1 MSAPVGEYDPVP
13 PVVSPGRFAGR
24 SVLITGAVQGIGRTV
39 ADRVVREGGLV
50 TVVDRAD
57 LITTVADE
65 LTAVSPDGHRV
76 VPVEADLE
84 TFEGAESSARAALD
98 AHDRI
103 DVLINNVGG
112 TIWAR
117 PYHEYSAEQIEAEVR
132 RSLFPTLWMCRAV
145 LPSMVS
151 AGAGTI
157 VNVSSVATRGVNR
170 VPYAASKGG
179 VNGLTSALALEAAPH
194 GVRVVATA
202 PGGTL
207 APERRISRGGDA
219 RTDQE
224 KTWYS
229 EIVEQTVDS
238 TVMGRY
244 GTLHEQAAPI
254 CFLASDEA
262 SYITGSVLPVAG
274 GDQG

>member
-1 MSAPVGEYDPVP
+1 MSAPVGGHDAAP
-13 PVVSPGRFAGR
+13 PVLSPGRFDGLA
-24 SVLITGAVQGIGRTV
+24 VIVTGAVQGIGLAV
-39 ADRVVREGGLV
+39 AERIVREGGLV
-50 TVVDRAD
+50 TVVDRSDVIHEIAAD
-57 LITTVADE
+57 LTS
-65 LTAVSPDGHRV
+65 VSPAGH
-76 VPVEADLE
+76 PVTAAVADLE
-84 TFEGAESSARAALD
+84 TFEGADDAAQMALD
-98 AHDRI
+98 AHGRI

-117 PYHEYSAEQIEAEVR
+117 PYHEYSPEQIEAEVR
-132 RSLFPTLWMCRAV
+132 RSLFTTLWMCRAV
-145 LPSMVS
+145 LPSMIERE
-151 AGAGTI
+151 AGAI

-219 RTDQE
+219 RTEQE
-224 KTWYS
+224 KAWYQQ
-229 EIVEQTVDS
+229 IVDQTVDS
-238 TVMGRY
+238 TVLGRY
-244 GTLHEQAAPI
+244 GTLHEQTAPI
-254 CFLASDEA
+254 CFLASPEA
-262 SYITGSVLPVAG
+262 SYVTGSVLPVAG

>member
-1 MSAPVGEYDPVP
+1 MSAPVGEHDPVP
-13 PVVSPGRFAGR
+13 PVLSPGRFAGR
-24 SVLITGAVQGIGRTV
+24 SVLITGAVQGIGRAV
-39 ADRVVREGGLV
+39 ADRVVREGGAV

-57 LITTVADE
+57 LIASVADE
-65 LTAVSPDGHRV
+65 LTAASPENIRV
-76 VPVEADLE
+76 TPVEADLE
-84 TFEGAESSARAALD
+84 TFEGAHAAAEAALG
-98 AHDRI
+98 AHGRI

-117 PYHEYSAEQIEAEVR
+117 PYQDYSPEQIEAEVR
-132 RSLFPTLWMCRAV
+132 RSLFPTLWMCRAA
-145 LPSMVS
+145 LPAMVEQ
-151 AGAGTI
+151 GAGTI

-202 PGGTL
+202 PGGTM
-207 APERRISRGGDA
+207 APQRKVSRGGDA
-219 RTDQE
+219 QTEQE
-224 KTWYS
+224 KTWYAQ
-229 EIVEQTVDS
+229 IVEQTIDS
-238 TVMGRY
+238 TSLGRY

-262 SYITGSVLPVAG
+262 SYITGSILPVAG

>member
-1 MSAPVGEYDPVP
+1 MSAPVGEHDPVP

-24 SVLITGAVQGIGRTV
+24 SVLITGAVQGIGRAV
-39 ADRVVREGGLV
+39 ADRVVREGGAV

-57 LITTVADE
+57 LITAVAEE
-65 LTAVSPDGHRV
+65 LTELSPDSV
-76 VPVEADLE
+76 PVTPVEADLE
-84 TFEGAESSARAALD
+84 TFEGARAAAD
-98 AHDRI
+98 AALAAHGRI

-117 PYHEYSAEQIEAEVR
+117 PYHEYSPEQIEAEVR

-145 LPSMVS
+145 LPAMVER
-151 AGAGTI
+151 GAGTI

-219 RTDQE
+219 STDQE
-224 KTWYS
+224 QAWYS
-229 EIVEQTVDS
+229 QIVDQTIDS

>member
-1 MSAPVGEYDPVP
+1 MSAPVGEHDAVP
-13 PVVSPGRFAGR
+13 PVLSPGRFAGR
-24 SVLITGAVQGIGRTV
+24 SVLITGAVQGIGRAV
-39 ADRVVREGGLV
+39 ADRVVREGGAV

-57 LITTVADE
+57 LITSVADE
-65 LTAVSPDGHRV
+65 LTTVSPESIRV
-76 VPVEADLE
+76 TPVEADLE
-84 TFEGAESSARAALD
+84 TFEGARAAAD
-98 AHDRI
+98 AALTAHGRI

-117 PYHEYSAEQIEAEVR
+117 PYHEYSADQIEAEVQ

-145 LPSMVS
+145 LPDMVDR
-151 AGAGTI
+151 GAGTI

-170 VPYAASKGG
+170 VPYAAAKGG

-219 RTDQE
+219 RTEQE
-224 KTWYS
+224 KAWYS
-229 EIVEQTVDS
+229 QIVDQTVES
-238 TVMGRY
+238 TALGRY

-254 CFLASDEA
+254 CFLASNEA

>member
-1 MSAPVGEYDPVP
+1 MSAPVGEHDAVP
-13 PVVSPGRFAGR
+13 PVLSPGRFGGLA
-24 SVLITGAVQGIGRTV
+24 VVVTGAVQGIGRAV

-50 TVVDRAD
+50 VVVDRAEE
-57 LITTVADE
+57 INEVAAE
-65 LTAVSPDGHRV
+65 LTTVSPDGHRV
-76 VPVEADLE
+76 TPVVADLE
-84 TFEGAESSARAALD
+84 TFTGAEEAVRAAID
-98 AHDRI
+98 AHGRV

-117 PYHEYSAEQIEAEVR
+117 PYQEYSPEQIEKEVQ
-132 RSLFPTLWMCRAV
+132 RSLFTTLWTCRAA
-145 LPSMVS
+145 LPSMVDR
-151 AGAGTI
+151 GAGTI

-170 VPYAASKGG
+170 VPYAACKGG

-194 GVRVVATA
+194 GIRVVATA

-219 RTDQE
+219 RTEEE
-224 KTWYS
+224 KRWYQQ
-229 EIVEQTVDS
+229 IVDQTVDS
-238 TVMGRY
+238 TVLGRY

-254 CFLASDEA
+254 CFLASPES
-262 SYITGSVLPVAG
+262 SYITGTTLPVAG

>member
-1 MSAPVGEYDPVP
+1 MSAPVGEHDAVP
-13 PVVSPGRFAGR
+13 PVLSPGRFAGR
-24 SVLITGAVQGIGRTV
+24 SVLITGAVQGIGRAV
-39 ADRVVREGGLV
+39 ADRVVREGGAV

-57 LITTVADE
+57 LITSVADE
-65 LTAVSPDGHRV
+65 LTTVSPESIRV
-76 VPVEADLE
+76 TPVEADLE
-84 TFEGAESSARAALD
+84 TFEGARAAAD
-98 AHDRI
+98 AALTAHGRI

-117 PYHEYSAEQIEAEVR
+117 PYHEYSADQIEAEVQ

-145 LPSMVS
+145 LPDMVDR
-151 AGAGTI
+151 GAGTI

-170 VPYAASKGG
+170 VPYAAAKGG

-219 RTDQE
+219 RTEQE
-224 KTWYS
+224 KAWYS
-229 EIVEQTVDS
+229 QIVDQTVES
-238 TVMGRY
+238 TALGRY

>member
-1 MSAPVGEYDPVP
+1 MSAPVGEYDPIP
-13 PVVSPGRFAGR
+13 PILSPGRFAGR
-24 SVLITGAVQGIGRTV
+24 SVLITGAVQGIGRAV
-39 ADRVVREGGLV
+39 ADRVVREGGAV

-57 LITTVADE
+57 LIASVADE
-65 LTAVSPDGHRV
+65 LTAVSPEQLRV
-76 VPVEADLE
+76 TPAQADLE
-84 TFEGAESSARAALD
+84 TFEGAQSATDAALA
-98 AHDRI
+98 AHGRI
-103 DVLINNVGG
+103 DIVINNVGG

-117 PYHEYSAEQIEAEVR
+117 PYHEYSPEQIEAEVR

-145 LPSMVS
+145 LPAMVDR
-151 AGAGTI
+151 GAGTI

-207 APERRISRGGDA
+207 APERTISRGGDA
-219 RTDQE
+219 STEQE
-224 KTWYS
+224 KAWYS
-229 EIVEQTVDS
+229 QIVEQTIDS
-238 TVMGRY
+238 TAMGRY

>member
-1 MSAPVGEYDPVP
+1 MSAPVGDHDAVP
-13 PVVSPGRFAGR
+13 PVLSPGRFDGL
-24 SVLITGAVQGIGRTV
+24 SVLVTGAVQGIGRAV

-50 TVVDRAD
+50 TAVDRAEA
-57 LITTVADE
+57 ITEVAED

-76 VPVEADLE
+76 TTVVADLE
-84 TFEGAESSARAALD
+84 TFQGAHVAAEAALS
-98 AHDRI
+98 AHGRI

-117 PYHEYSAEQIEAEVR
+117 PYHEYSPEQIEKEVR
-132 RSLFPTLWMCRAV
+132 RSLFPTMWMCRAV

-151 AGAGTI
+151 VEAGTI

-170 VPYAASKGG
+170 APYAASKGG
-179 VNGLTSALALEAAPH
+179 VNGLTTALALEAAPH
-194 GVRVVATA
+194 GIRVVATA

-207 APERRISRGGDA
+207 APARRISRGGDA
-219 RTDQE
+219 RTAEE
-224 KTWYS
+224 KRWYQQ
-229 EIVEQTVDS
+229 IVDQTVES
-238 TVMGRY
+238 SALGRY
-244 GTLHEQAAPI
+244 GDLHEQAAPI
-254 CFLASDEA
+254 CFLASPEA

>member
-1 MSAPVGEYDPVP
+1 MSAPVGDHDPTP
-13 PVVSPGRFAGR
+13 PVISPGRFAGR
-24 SVLITGAVQGIGRTV
+24 SVLITGAVQGIGRAV
-39 ADRVVREGGLV
+39 ADRVVREGGSV

-57 LITTVADE
+57 LITTVADD
-65 LTAVSPDGHRV
+65 LTAVSPEKIRV
-76 VPVEADLE
+76 TPVEADLE
-84 TFEGAESSARAALD
+84 TFEGARSAADAALE
-98 AHDRI
+98 AHGRI

-117 PYHEYSAEQIEAEVR
+117 PYHEYSAEQIEKEVR

-145 LPSMVS
+145 LPTMIDS
-151 AGAGTI
+151 GRGTI

-207 APERRISRGGDA
+207 APERKVSRGGDA
-219 RTDQE
+219 QTEQE
-224 KTWYS
+224 KGWYS
-229 EIVEQTVDS
+229 QIVEQTVDS
-238 TVMGRY
+238 TLLGRY
-244 GTLHEQAAPI
+244 GTLHEQTAPI

>member
-57 LITTVADE
+57 LISTVADE

-84 TFEGAESSARAALD
+84 TFEGAEASARAALD
-98 AHDRI
+98 AHGRI

-132 RSLFPTLWMCRAV
+132 RSLFPTLWMCRAA

-151 AGAGTI
+151 
-157 VNVSSVATRGVNR
+157 GVNR

>member
-1 MSAPVGEYDPVP
+1 MSAPVGDHDAVP
-13 PVVSPGRFAGR
+13 PVLSPGRFDGL
-24 SVLITGAVQGIGRTV
+24 SVVITGAVQGIGLAV

-50 TVVDRAD
+50 TVVDRSD
-57 LITTVADE
+57 MIHDVADE
-65 LTAVSPDGHRV
+65 LTTVSPGGHPVTAV
-76 VPVEADLE
+76 VADLE
-84 TFEGAESSARAALD
+84 TYPGAEEAADAALA
-98 AHDRI
+98 AHGRI

-117 PYHEYSAEQIEAEVR
+117 PYDEYSPEQISKEIN
-132 RSLFPTLWMCRAV
+132 RSLFTTLWMCRAV
-145 LPSMVS
+145 LPSMVDREV
-151 AGAGTI
+151 GTI

-179 VNGLTSALALEAAPH
+179 VNGLTSALALEAAPS

-219 RTDQE
+219 RTDEE
-224 KTWYS
+224 KRWYQQ
-229 EIVEQTVDS
+229 IVDQTVDS
-238 TVMGRY
+238 TVLGRY

-254 CFLASDEA
+254 CFLASPEA

>member
-1 MSAPVGEYDPVP
+1 MSAPVGEHDPVP
-13 PVVSPGRFAGR
+13 PVITPGRFAGR
-24 SVLITGAVQGIGRTV
+24 SVLITGAVQGIGRAV
-39 ADRVVREGGLV
+39 ADRVVRESGAV
-50 TVVDRAD
+50 TVVDRSS
-57 LITTVADE
+57 LISSVAEE
-65 LTAVSPDGHRV
+65 LTGLSPDRIGV
-76 VPVEADLE
+76 TPVEADLE
-84 TFEGAESSARAALD
+84 TFEGAHAAADAALA
-98 AHDRI
+98 AHGRI
-103 DVLINNVGG
+103 DTLINNVGG

-117 PYHEYSAEQIEAEVR
+117 PYEEYSPEQIEAEVR

-145 LPSMVS
+145 LPIMVDR
-151 AGAGTI
+151 GAGTI

-207 APERRISRGGDA
+207 APPRQVSRGGDA
-219 RTDQE
+219 VTDLE

-229 EIVEQTVDS
+229 HIVEQTIDS

>member
-1 MSAPVGEYDPVP
+1 MSAPVGDHNAVP
-13 PVVSPGRFAGR
+13 PVIAPGRFAGL
-24 SVLITGAVQGIGRTV
+24 SVVVTGAVQGIGLAV

-57 LITTVADE
+57 MIYEVASD
-65 LTAVSPDGHRV
+65 LSTVSPDGHQVTPV
-76 VPVEADLE
+76 VADLE
-84 TFEGAESSARAALD
+84 TFKGADDAANAAL
-98 AHDRI
+98 ATHGRI

-117 PYHEYSAEQIEAEVR
+117 PYHEYSPEQIEKEVN
-132 RSLFPTLWMCRAV
+132 RSLFTTLWACRAV
-145 LPSMVS
+145 LPSMIS
-151 AGAGTI
+151 RETGTI

-219 RTDQE
+219 QTDEE
-224 KTWYS
+224 KRWYQQ
-229 EIVEQTVDS
+229 IVEQTVDS
-238 TVMGRY
+238 TLFGRY
-244 GTLHEQAAPI
+244 GTLHEQVAPI
-254 CFLASDEA
+254 CFLASPEA

>member
-1 MSAPVGEYDPVP
+1 
-13 PVVSPGRFAGR
+13 
-24 SVLITGAVQGIGRTV
+24 
-39 ADRVVREGGLV
+39 
-50 TVVDRAD
+50 
-57 LITTVADE
+57 
-65 LTAVSPDGHRV
+65 AVSPDGHRV

-84 TFEGAESSARAALD
+84 TFEGAEASARAALD
-98 AHDRI
+98 AHGRI

-132 RSLFPTLWMCRAV
+132 RALFPTLWMCRAV

-219 RTDQE
+219 R
-224 KTWYS
+224 
-229 EIVEQTVDS
+229 
-238 TVMGRY
+238 
-244 GTLHEQAAPI
+244 
-254 CFLASDEA
+254 
-262 SYITGSVLPVAG
+262 
-274 GDQG
+274 

>member
-1 MSAPVGEYDPVP
+1 MSAPVGEHDAVP
-13 PVVSPGRFAGR
+13 PVLSPGRFAGR
-24 SVLITGAVQGIGRTV
+24 SVLITGAVQGIGRAV
-39 ADRVVREGGLV
+39 ADRVVREGGAV

-57 LITTVADE
+57 LIASVADE
-65 LTAVSPDGHRV
+65 LTTVSPESIRV
-76 VPVEADLE
+76 TPVEADLE
-84 TFEGAESSARAALD
+84 TFEGARAAAD
-98 AHDRI
+98 AALTAHGRI

-117 PYHEYSAEQIEAEVR
+117 PYHEYSADQIEAEVQ

-145 LPSMVS
+145 LPDMVDR
-151 AGAGTI
+151 GAGTI

-170 VPYAASKGG
+170 VPYAAAKGG

-219 RTDQE
+219 RTEQE

-229 EIVEQTVDS
+229 QIVDQTVES
-238 TVMGRY
+238 TALGRY

>member
-1 MSAPVGEYDPVP
+1 MSAPVGGHDPKP
-13 PVVSPGRFAGR
+13 PVISPGRFAGR
-24 SVLITGAVQGIGRTV
+24 SVLITGAVQGIGRAV
-39 ADRVVREGGLV
+39 ADRVVREGGAV

-57 LITTVADE
+57 LISSVAEE
-65 LTAVSPDGHRV
+65 LTAASPDKIRV
-76 VPVEADLE
+76 TPVEADLE
-84 TFEGAESSARAALD
+84 TFEGAQSAAAAALE
-98 AHDRI
+98 AHGRI

-117 PYHEYSAEQIEAEVR
+117 PYHEYSAEQIEKEVR

-145 LPSMVS
+145 LPAMIDS
-151 AGAGTI
+151 GRGTI

-179 VNGLTSALALEAAPH
+179 VNGLTSALALEGAPH

-207 APERRISRGGDA
+207 APERLVSRGGDA
-219 RTDQE
+219 RTEQE
-224 KTWYS
+224 KAWYS
-229 EIVEQTVDS
+229 QIVDQTVDS
-238 TVMGRY
+238 TVLGRY
-244 GTLHEQAAPI
+244 GTLHEQTAPI

>member
-1 MSAPVGEYDPVP
+1 MSAPVGEHDAVP
-13 PVVSPGRFAGR
+13 PVLSPGRFAGR
-24 SVLITGAVQGIGRTV
+24 SVLITGAVQGIGRAV
-39 ADRVVREGGLV
+39 ADRVVREGGAV

-57 LITTVADE
+57 LITSVADE
-65 LTAVSPDGHRV
+65 LTTVSPESIRV
-76 VPVEADLE
+76 TPVEADLE
-84 TFEGAESSARAALD
+84 TFEGARAAAD
-98 AHDRI
+98 AALTAHGRI

-117 PYHEYSAEQIEAEVR
+117 PYHEYSADQIEAEVQ

-145 LPSMVS
+145 LPDMVDR
-151 AGAGTI
+151 GAGTI

-170 VPYAASKGG
+170 VPYAAAKGG

-219 RTDQE
+219 CTEQE
-224 KTWYS
+224 KAWYS
-229 EIVEQTVDS
+229 QIVDQTVES
-238 TVMGRY
+238 TALGRY